1 MMTATFDA
9 CFPPKRHP
17 GWTLLLAQEPDKDL
31 EFDEG
36 LEDDDLNHSKPPS
49 KKPLLWILLLVLAVG
64 IAYWALKPNT
74 TFQPQGR
81 VVENAEATKPSRTP
95 NRSDLVPSP
104 LFRENE
110 AVTLN
115 AKSGDVLLLT
125 DPRTGKPG
133 HSVKAG
139 ESMTILDGVFEEG
152 SWMYQ
157 VKTKSGRIGW
167 LSGSKLQKSS

>member
-1 MMTATFDA
+1 MMTSTFDA

-36 LEDDDLNHSKPPS
+36 LEEDDLNQSKPPS

-64 IAYWALKPNT
+64 IAYWSLKPNT
-74 TFQPQGR
+74 TFTPQGR
-81 VVENAEATKPSRTP
+81 VVETAEATKPSRP
-95 NRSDLVPSP
+95 SGRQDLVPSP

-110 AVTLN
+110 AVILN
-115 AKSGDVLLLT
+115 AKSGEALLLT

-133 HSVKAG
+133 PTVKAG
-139 ESMTILDGVFEEG
+139 ESMTIIDGEFQKG
-152 SWMYQ
+152 TWLYQ
-157 VKTKSGRIGW
+157 VKTKSGQVGW